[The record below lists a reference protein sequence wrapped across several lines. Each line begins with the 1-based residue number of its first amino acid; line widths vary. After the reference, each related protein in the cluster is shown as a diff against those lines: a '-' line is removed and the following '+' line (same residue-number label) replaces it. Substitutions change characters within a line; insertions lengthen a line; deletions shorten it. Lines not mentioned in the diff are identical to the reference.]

1 MFRVSNLV
9 HEKAF
14 RYGLKEIEPETY
26 NQLEKR
32 LKGVHAAIY
41 GKENLMYSIKS
52 LPEAFN
58 TWKE

>member
-1 MFRVSNLV
+1 MP
-9 HEKAF
+9 
-14 RYGLKEIEPETY
+14 YGLAELEPETY

-32 LKGVHAAIY
+32 LKGVHTAAIY

>member
-1 MFRVSNLV
+1 MP
-9 HEKAF
+9 
-14 RYGLKEIEPETY
+14 YGLAKLEPETY

-32 LKGVHAAIY
+32 LKGVHTAAIY

-58 TWKE
+58 TWKEYKEFY